1 MKTVRLF
8 ILLTVAAIIGV
19 SAAMAAPVESVESA
33 GASTALQKVDTFL
46 SEKVVVDQLTKLGVT
61 PAQAKAR
68 LAQLSDA
75 QLAELAGQIDTLQ
88 AGGTVQGGNPNPLG
102 PLACVLHQ
110 IGQTIVHIIKF
121 LFCFTD
127 VP

>member
-33 GASTALQKVDTFL
+33 GASTALQKVDAFL
-46 SEKVVVDQLTKLGVT
+46 SERAVADQLTKLGVT

-102 PLACVLHQ
+102 PLACVFHQ
-110 IGQTIVHIIKF
+110 IWQTFEHVIKC
-121 LFCFTD
+121 LFCFND
-127 VP
+127 IQ